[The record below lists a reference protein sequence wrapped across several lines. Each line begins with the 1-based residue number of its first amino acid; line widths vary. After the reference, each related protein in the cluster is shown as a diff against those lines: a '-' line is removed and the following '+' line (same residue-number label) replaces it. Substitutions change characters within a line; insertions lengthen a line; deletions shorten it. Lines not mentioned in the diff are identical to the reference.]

1 MHFPSCAKDDKKLP
15 YTIETATLTRKLY
28 PMLRTTIQSLN
39 LFLPGLIYGPKI
51 CIETVQ
57 LHSYLL
63 RIKGA
68 FIFIIIIIIH
78 ILFYF
83 FTCIKRANSLFMLSD
98 FHSQPATAVLT
109 FFRVKYHFH
118 VNYTTCINTI
128 GSTYEPFFH
137 RNQPLDFY

>member
-1 MHFPSCAKDDKKLP
+1 
-15 YTIETATLTRKLY
+15 
-28 PMLRTTIQSLN
+28 MLRTTIQSLN

-63 RIKGA
+63 RSKGA
-68 FIFIIIIIIH
+68 FIFIILIIIH
-78 ILFYF
+78 SIILFF
-83 FTCIKRANSLFMLSD
+83 HIKRANSLFMLSD
-98 FHSQPATAVLT
+98 FHSQPATVLT

-118 VNYTTCINTI
+118 VNYTTCMNTI
-128 GSTYEPFFH
+128 GSTYGPFFH